1 MVTKALMTFTGAAR
15 TRPHRRRLREQHV
28 SRGGPDDDVFGNGP
42 GNETIRGGRGL
53 DAASYILIHHPDGN
67 DEYSCNDITA
77 DLSAGT
83 AAGDG
88 FGTDILHGI
97 EGVRTGGGND
107 TLIGD
112 EGPNEFY
119 TGRTFFAWTSPRRPK
134 QSLATEGST
143 TSLDAWRLEGG
154 ASVGPV
160 DVDLRAQVAHWD
172 AHGPNPVLLTLLS
185 IENVTGTVN
194 DDLIFGDDGP
204 NVLIGLSGND
214 SVTGHGG
221 DDSLLG
227 NKGNDTLDGGP
238 GANTNDGGKGT
249 DTCINPSPGAQA
261 VNREN

>member
-28 SRGGPDDDVFGNGP
+28 SRGGPDDDVFGSGA

-119 TGRTFFAWTSPRRPK
+119 TGADFFCMDEPSP
-134 QSLATEGST
+134 TETVIGNGG
-143 TSLDAWRLEGG
+143 LDRIGFDAWRLEGG

-185 IENVTGTVN
+185 I
-194 DDLIFGDDGP
+194 
-204 NVLIGLSGND
+204 
-214 SVTGHGG
+214 
-221 DDSLLG
+221 
-227 NKGNDTLDGGP
+227 
-238 GANTNDGGKGT
+238 GKC
-249 DTCINPSPGAQA
+249 DR
-261 VNREN
+261 NRK